1 MNETIVNARADEF
14 EISETRRKFLNK
26 TYYHLLAAIMLFV
39 AIEVFLFKSGYAYPI
54 ANAFLGTSWLLVLG
68 GFMVVSW
75 MATHVAQS
83 NMSKGMQYVALLGF
97 VAAWALIFVPMFVMA
112 MMIDPSIIESAALV
126 TLVGFAVL
134 TGIVMYTGQ
143 DFSFMRGLL
152 MWIGACALIAIVASV
167 LFGFE
172 LGTWFS
178 VAMVA
183 FSGAAILYDTSNIL
197 HHYPEDKYVSA
208 SLALF
213 GSIAMMMWY
222 VLRIFMSRD

>member
-1 MNETIVNARADEF
+1 MHETIANAPAENF
-14 EISETRRKFLNK
+14 EISESRRKFLNK
-26 TYYHLLAAIMLFV
+26 TYHHLLGAIILFV
-39 AIEVFLFKSGYAYPI
+39 LIEVALFKSGYAYPI
-54 ANAFLGTSWLLVLG
+54 AQAFLSTSWLLVLG

-83 NMSKGMQYVALLGF
+83 NMSKGMQYAALFGF
-97 VAAWALIFVPMFVMA
+97 VLAWALIFVPMFVMA
-112 MMIDPSIIESAALV
+112 IMIDPAIIESAAIV

-134 TGIVMYTGQ
+134 TGIVMYTGH

-167 LFGFE
+167 IFGFE